1 MGGRLCRV
9 KELFSRLI
17 VVAASSAPWRERQ
30 RQRGAVENLIVLYW
44 LWFLQEKQGRMADS
58 GAGSEKDKGAASAS
72 ERPKRDAA
80 KKVRIAQNPTVSAP
94 RTCSLSRGRATLS
107 SRSLASGSGA
117 QAHLP
122 SACGVFTYPRA
133 RAHAHIHTLSS
144 QPPCPLWVRGQSAE
158 GKANRMCSL

>member
-1 MGGRLCRV
+1 MGGRPCRV
-9 KELFSRLI
+9 EELFSRLV

-30 RQRGAVENLIVLYW
+30 RQRGAVENLIRCNGCCG
-44 LWFLQEKQGRMADS
+44 QEKQGTMADS

-80 KKVRIAQNPTVSAP
+80 KKVRITQSTTVPAP
-94 RTCSLSRGRATLS
+94 RTSLSPAATLSSRSGPATLS

-122 SACGVFTYPRA
+122 SACGVCIYPRA
-133 RAHAHIHTLSS
+133 RAHAHIHT
-144 QPPCPLWVRGQSAE
+144 V
-158 GKANRMCSL
+158 ANVFSIDRMCSP

>member
-94 RTCSLSRGRATLS
+94 RTCSLSPAAVLLFPPALSPRGAGRKRICQVLVVCS
-107 SRSLASGSGA
+107 
-117 QAHLP
+117 P
-122 SACGVFTYPRA
+122 IRA
-133 RAHAHIHTLSS
+133 R
-144 QPPCPLWVRGQSAE
+144 VRMPTYTHSV
-158 GKANRMCSL
+158 ANLLVPSG